1 MKRMMASGM
10 VVVALAA
17 LAACGTKVEK
27 REAGPKVGV
36 TTVAAAEQTLPSAE
50 AFVGNIRSRQA
61 VVISTK
67 FMGRVTRFF
76 VDEGQ
81 AVTKGQ
87 PLVEVDASEAQSAYS
102 QSKAGLD
109 AADVAV
115 RNMERDRER
124 FQKLYEQKAVTKH
137 QLEQVEMGLAAAKAQ
152 KAQAEA
158 NVKASGT
165 LLCYGKILAPDA
177 GIVTKKW
184 MDAGNMAFPGAP
196 ILTIENPKDL
206 EISVSVA
213 EDKARAIAAGQQ
225 AQVTVESLGRTLT
238 VPVTTVV
245 AAADPMTRTSAVKL
259 SVPEGS
265 GLAPG
270 QFGSVRFDAL
280 ALKALAVP
288 SRGGPL
294 RGPDGRRLRGRERH
308 RPPPV
313 GPARRARQR
322 HGPGP
327 VRDSRPAIAS
337 SCPCRPGSRDGQQ
350 VEASSHD

>member
-1 MKRMMASGM
+1 MKRMMALGM
-10 VVVALAA
+10 VVALAA

-36 TTVAAAEQTLPSAE
+36 TTVAVAEQTLPSAE
-50 AFVGNIRSRQA
+50 AFVGNVRSRQA

-67 FMGRVTRFF
+67 FMGRVTKFF

-87 PLVEVDASEAQSAYS
+87 PLVQVDAAEAQSAYA

-152 KAQAEA
+152 KAQADA
-158 NVKASGT
+158 NLAASGT
-165 LLCYGKILAPDA
+165 LLSYGKILAPDA
-177 GIVTKKW
+177 GIVTKRW

-196 ILTIENPKDL
+196 ILTLENPKDL

-213 EDKARAIAAGQQ
+213 EDKARAIAVGQQ
-225 AQVTVESLGRTLT
+225 AQVTVESLGKTLT

-245 AAADPMTRTSAVKL
+245 AAADPMTRTSVVKL
-259 SVPEGS
+259 SIPEGS

-288 SRGGPL
+288 VSAVRSEGQMDGVFVSENGVARLRWVQLGVRGGDL
-294 RGPDGRRLRGRERH
+294 VQVLSGLKAGDRVIV
-308 RPPPV
+308 PV
-313 GPARRARQR
+313 PA
-322 HGPGP
+322 GL
-327 VRDSRPAIAS
+327 S
-337 SCPCRPGSRDGQQ
+337 DGQP
-350 VEASSHD
+350 VEAVSHD